1 MKKSKHTEMVK
12 RLLAT
17 GIASFGLVSLCSC
30 DGGTQTKYG
39 GTDIVEP
46 ETVETTTGVTT
57 DSTTDTA
64 STTGTTGTTNEV
76 VDNTV
81 VTTVDNQML
90 PQTEYGVPPIIE
102 EEPAATTDE
111 SFLMQT
117 KYGIPMDK
125 NIEK

>member
-39 GTDIVEP
+39 GPDIVEP
-46 ETVETTTGVTT
+46 TTVESTTDVTT
-57 DSTTDTA
+57 DSTNATA
-64 STTGTTGTTNEV
+64 STTSEV

-81 VTTVDNQML
+81 VTTVDSQML

-102 EEPAATTDE
+102 DEPAATTDE

>member
-39 GTDIVEP
+39 GPDIVEP
-46 ETVETTTGVTT
+46 ATVENTTDVTT
-57 DSTTDTA
+57 DSTNDTA
-64 STTGTTGTTNEV
+64 DTTSEV

-102 EEPAATTDE
+102 DEPAATTDE

>member
-17 GIASFGLVSLCSC
+17 GVASFGLVSLCSC

-39 GTDIVEP
+39 GPDI
-46 ETVETTTGVTT
+46 TTEVTT
-57 DSTTDTA
+57 DNTNDTVNTA
-64 STTGTTGTTNEV
+64 STTVEV
-76 VDNTV
+76 VDNTI
-81 VTTVDNQML
+81 VTTVDSQML

-102 EEPAATTDE
+102 DEHAETTDE

>member
-39 GTDIVEP
+39 GPDIVEP
-46 ETVETTTGVTT
+46 ATVENTTEVTT
-57 DSTTDTA
+57 DSTNDTA
-64 STTGTTGTTNEV
+64 DTTSTTSTTNEV

-81 VTTVDNQML
+81 VTTVDSQML

-102 EEPAATTDE
+102 DESTVTTDE

>member
-17 GIASFGLVSLCSC
+17 GVASFGLVSLCSC
-30 DGGTQTKYG
+30 DGSTQTKYG
-39 GTDIVEP
+39 GPDIVEP
-46 ETVETTTGVTT
+46 ATVDATTEVTT
-57 DSTTDTA
+57 DSTNDTVDTT
-64 STTGTTGTTNEV
+64 STTVEV
-76 VDNTV
+76 VDNTI
-81 VTTVDNQML
+81 VTTVDSQML

-102 EEPAATTDE
+102 DEPAETTDE

>member
-39 GTDIVEP
+39 GPDIVEP
-46 ETVETTTGVTT
+46 ATVENTTDVTT
-57 DSTTDTA
+57 DSTNATADTT
-64 STTGTTGTTNEV
+64 STTSTDVNDTV
-76 VDNTV
+76 ANTV
-81 VTTVDNQML
+81 DGQML

-102 EEPAATTDE
+102 DEPATTTDE

>member
-17 GIASFGLVSLCSC
+17 GVASFGLVSICSC
-30 DGGTQTKYG
+30 DSGTQTNYG
-39 GTDIVEP
+39 VAEVVEP
-46 ETVETTTGVTT
+46 TTEAHTNEMTTG
-57 DSTTDTA
+57 STTDTT
-64 STTGTTGTTNEV
+64 STTGEV
-76 VDNTV
+76 VNNTV
-81 VTTVDNQML
+81 VTTIDSQML

-102 EEPAATTDE
+102 DELVATTDE

-117 KYGIPMDK
+117 KYSIPMDK